1 MDNLHTGKLN
11 DFSEI
16 TSNSIKEAAEKFGTP
31 FYLYDEKFIKDK
43 CAKLLSMPN
52 AYGLTVRYAMK
63 ANPNRTLLKIIHS
76 RGLKIDASSLN
87 EARRAQM
94 AGIDCKDIILTT
106 QEVPAGAQMT
116 LLQEMMRS
124 ALKYNVCSLRQLYNI
139 GGFAAENKIKLA
151 VRIHPGIGAGESAS
165 RNTGDDYS
173 CFGIHRSDFDTA
185 LNYANE
191 KGIIF
196 DHVHVHIGS
205 GGSAAVWK
213 ANIDLEL
220 NILEKYFPHAETVS
234 FGGGLKEARMPFEEA
249 ADIAELGAYAK
260 ERVEAFCKRT
270 KRKLKTEIE
279 PGTFIAANAGYAV
292 TKVIDKKQTGA
303 GGLNFIITDG
313 GMEINARP
321 LMYGSVHPFY
331 AVSKG
336 GGLLFSEFGENAG
349 INYSAAIIGRC
360 CESGD
365 SQCLDENGTNVPRK
379 IAEPE
384 ISDYVVI
391 GGAGAYCSAMAPMN
405 YNSHLQ
411 APEILLTEEKA
422 FKIIRK
428 RQTFDQLLEN
438 EE

>member
-1 MDNLHTGKLN
+1 MNIQSTGKLN
-11 DFSEI
+11 GFSEI
-16 TSNSIKEAAEKFGTP
+16 TSGAIKEAAEKFGTP
-31 FYLYDEKFIKDK
+31 LYLYDEKFIKDR
-43 CAKLLSMPN
+43 CRLLLSMPS
-52 AYGLTVRYAMK
+52 AYALTVRYAMK
-63 ANPNRTLLKIIHS
+63 ANSNRTFLKIIHS
-76 RGLKIDASSLN
+76 CGLKIDASSLN
-87 EARRAQM
+87 EAKRANL
-94 AGIDCKDIILTT
+94 AGIPYEDIILTT
-106 QEVPAGAQMT
+106 QEVPEGVQMAS
-116 LLQEMMRS
+116 LKEMIKGG
-124 ALKYNVCSLRQLYNI
+124 LKYNACSLRQLYNI
-139 GGFAAENKIKLA
+139 GDFAAENKIKLA

-173 CFGIHRSDFDTA
+173 CFGIHRSDFEKA

-196 DHVHVHIGS
+196 GHVHVHIGS

-220 NILEKYFPHAETVS
+220 SILEKYFRGAETVS
-234 FGGGLKEARMPFEEA
+234 FGGGLKEARMPYENA
-249 ADIAELGAYAK
+249 ADITELGLYAK
-260 ERVEAFCKRT
+260 AQTEAFYQRT
-270 KRKLKTEIE
+270 GRKLKTEIE

-303 GGLNFIITDG
+303 NGLNFVITDG

-331 AVSKG
+331 AVSNG
-336 GGLLFSEFGENAG
+336 GGLLFSQFGENEG
-349 INYSAAIIGRC
+349 VNYSAAVIGRC

-365 SQCLDENGTNVPRK
+365 SQCLDENGVNVARK

-384 ISDYVVI
+384 ISDYIVI

-411 APEILLTEEKA
+411 APEILFTEDKT
-422 FKIIRK
+422 FKVIRK

-438 EE
+438 EV